1 MKPHR
6 LLFISGLLALL
17 AACGGDAGGPPVFDG
32 AERASAAGMFLGSV
46 RSTPAPP
53 PVNEMHT
60 WTLHLEDEEGN
71 AVDDAEISVD
81 GDMPAH
87 GHGLPTEPRVTE
99 YLGDGD
105 YLVEGMQ
112 FQMGG
117 DWYVEFNITVD
128 GATDT
133 LRFDFRL

>member
-1 MKPHR
+1 LKALN
-6 LLFISGLLALL
+6 LLLAAGLLAL
-17 AACGGDAGGPPVFDG
+17 ATACGGPPVFDG
-32 AERASAAGMFLGSV
+32 ADRASAGGLFHGSV
-46 RSTPAPP
+46 SSTPTPP

-60 WTLHLEDEEGN
+60 WTLHLEDDEGHALEE
-71 AVDDAEISVD
+71 AEIAVD
-81 GDMPAH
+81 GDMPSH
-87 GHGLPTEPRVTE
+87 GHGMPTQPRVTE
-99 YLGDGD
+99 YLGDGN

-117 DWYVEFNITVD
+117 EWYVEFTITAD

>member
-1 MKPHR
+1 MTSR
-6 LLFISGLLALL
+6 ILVFAALLALTS
-17 AACGGDAGGPPVFDG
+17 ACSAVAGEPAFDG
-32 AERASAAGMFLGSV
+32 SERTSAASHFVGSV
-46 RSTPAPP
+46 SATPSPP

-60 WTLHLEDEEGN
+60 WTLHLEDAEGN
-71 AVDDAEISVD
+71 PVQDAEIGVD

-87 GHGLPTEPRVTE
+87 GHGMPTQPRVNE

-117 DWYVEFNITVD
+117 EWYVEFTITAD
-128 GATDT
+128 GVTDT